1 MQYLH
6 KSRCGR
12 PEGVATQKKDD
23 WSALIGKR
31 CISHQLKCCKIA
43 SPGLAAARLVLTPCP
58 LYPFLKEPP
67 VPSATARALATGV
80 GCSQISIVPV
90 ILCGG
95 TGTRLWP
102 LSRASYPKQYWPLA
116 GSGEDTL
123 LQQTQQRLEGL
134 PGLAP
139 PLLICNEDHRFIV
152 AEQMRQIGVE
162 PAGIL
167 LEPIG
172 RNTAPAV
179 AVAALQATAQ
189 GEDPLLLVLAADHVI
204 RDVASFRTTVV
215 AGAAAAEAG
224 QLVTFGIVPTAP
236 ETGYGY
242 IEAAQSLADT
252 SAPVP
257 IARFLEKPDRA
268 TAEACLATGRFTWN
282 SGMFL
287 FKASAILA
295 ELERLAPE
303 VVSACR
309 AALEQDSAD
318 LDFLRLE
325 REAFAGC
332 PNVALDVA
340 VMEKTD
346 RGAVLSLDAGWSDVG
361 SWSALWETADQDGQ
375 GNVLRGRVIHEGA
388 RNCYLRSEHRLGVE
402 DLVVVETDD
411 VVLVAHRDQAQDVK
425 GIVGLLEREGAPESK
440 AHRKIYRPWG
450 SYDGVTEGE
459 RWQVK
464 RIVVNPGASLS
475 LQMHHHRAEHWIV
488 VQGTAVVDKDGR
500 QELVGENQSTYIPL
514 GCRHRLSNPGKIPV
528 ELIEVQSGPYLGE
541 DDIVRFE
548 DCYGRSEPSVLGV
561 AA

>member
-1 MQYLH
+1 MAVSTL
-6 KSRCGR
+6 
-12 PEGVATQKKDD
+12 
-23 WSALIGKR
+23 
-31 CISHQLKCCKIA
+31 
-43 SPGLAAARLVLTPCP
+43 
-58 LYPFLKEPP
+58 
-67 VPSATARALATGV
+67 
-80 GCSQISIVPV
+80 VPV

-102 LSRASYPKQYWPLA
+102 LSRATYPKQYWALA
-116 GSGEDTL
+116 GDAEDTL
-123 LQQTQQRLEGL
+123 LQQTQQRLSGL

-189 GEDPLLLVLAADHVI
+189 GDDPLLLVLAADHVI
-204 RDVASFRTTVV
+204 RDAARFRQTVE
-215 AGAAAAEAG
+215 AGRAAADAG

-242 IEAAQSLADT
+242 IEAAEPLGGAN
-252 SAPVP
+252 APVP
-257 IARFLEKPDRA
+257 IARFVEKPDPA
-268 TAEACLATGRFTWN
+268 TAEQFLATGRFTWN

-309 AALEQDSAD
+309 AALEHDSAD

-332 PNVALDVA
+332 PNVAIDVA
-340 VMEKTD
+340 VMERTD
-346 RGAVLSLDAGWSDVG
+346 RGAVLPLEAGWSDVG
-361 SWSALWETADQDGQ
+361 SWSALWETAASRDAD
-375 GNVLRGRVIHEGA
+375 GNVLRGRVISEGS
-388 RNCYLRSEHRLGVE
+388 RNCYLRSEHRLVVGLGVE

-411 VVLVAHRDQAQDVK
+411 VVLVAHRGRAQDVK
-425 GIVGLLEREGAPESK
+425 TVVGLLEREGARESK

-450 SYDGVTEGE
+450 SYDGVTEGG

-464 RIVVNPGASLS
+464 KIVVNPGASLS

-488 VQGTAVVDKDGR
+488 VAGTALVEKNGAE
-500 QELVGENQSTYIPL
+500 ELVGENQSTYIPL
-514 GCRHRLSNPGKIPV
+514 GCKHRLTNPGKIPV
-528 ELIEVQSGPYLGE
+528 EMIEVQSGPYLGE

-548 DCYGRSEPSVLGV
+548 DRYGRSDQTPQRAIAG
-561 AA
+561 

>member
-1 MQYLH
+1 MTSL
-6 KSRCGR
+6 
-12 PEGVATQKKDD
+12 
-23 WSALIGKR
+23 
-31 CISHQLKCCKIA
+31 
-43 SPGLAAARLVLTPCP
+43 
-58 LYPFLKEPP
+58 
-67 VPSATARALATGV
+67 
-80 GCSQISIVPV
+80 VPV

-102 LSRASYPKQYWPLA
+102 LSRASYPKQYWALA
-116 GSGEDTL
+116 GRGEDTL

-162 PAGIL
+162 PAAIL

-189 GEDPLLLVLAADHVI
+189 GNDPLLLVLAADHVI
-204 RDVASFRTTVV
+204 RDAAAFRATVI

-242 IEAAQSLADT
+242 IEAAQALAAAST
-252 SAPVP
+252 PVP
-257 IARFLEKPDRA
+257 IARFVEKPDRA
-268 TAEACLATGRFTWN
+268 TAEAFLATGRFTWN

-340 VMEKTD
+340 VMERTD
-346 RGAVLSLDAGWSDVG
+346 RGAVLPLEAGWSDVG
-361 SWSALWETADQDGQ
+361 SWSALWETADQDAQ
-375 GNVLRGRVIHEGA
+375 GNVLRGRVIHEDA
-388 RNCYLRSEHRLGVE
+388 RNCYLRSEHRLVVGLGVE

-411 VVLVAHRDQAQDVK
+411 VVLVAHRDRAQDVK
-425 GIVGLLEREGAPESK
+425 RIVGLLEEEGAPESK

-488 VQGTAVVDKDGR
+488 VQGTAVVDKDGH

-548 DCYGRSEPSVLGV
+548 DRYGRSDSV
-561 AA
+561 AATRP

>member
-1 MQYLH
+1 MTSL
-6 KSRCGR
+6 
-12 PEGVATQKKDD
+12 
-23 WSALIGKR
+23 
-31 CISHQLKCCKIA
+31 
-43 SPGLAAARLVLTPCP
+43 
-58 LYPFLKEPP
+58 
-67 VPSATARALATGV
+67 
-80 GCSQISIVPV
+80 VPV

-102 LSRASYPKQYWPLA
+102 LSRASYPKQYWALA
-116 GSGEDTL
+116 GRGEDTL

-162 PAGIL
+162 PAAIL

-189 GEDPLLLVLAADHVI
+189 GNDPLLLVLAADHVI
-204 RDVASFRTTVV
+204 RDAAAFRATVI

-242 IEAAQSLADT
+242 IEAAQALAAA

-257 IARFLEKPDRA
+257 IARFVEKPDRA
-268 TAEACLATGRFTWN
+268 TAEAFLATGRFTWN

-340 VMEKTD
+340 VMERTD
-346 RGAVLSLDAGWSDVG
+346 RGAVLPLEAGWSDVG
-361 SWSALWETADQDGQ
+361 SWSALWETADQDAQ
-375 GNVLRGRVIHEGA
+375 GNVLRGRVIHEDA
-388 RNCYLRSEHRLGVE
+388 RNCYLRSEHRLVVGLGVE

-411 VVLVAHRDQAQDVK
+411 VVLVAHRDRAQDVK
-425 GIVGLLEREGAPESK
+425 RIVGLLEEEGAPESK

-488 VQGTAVVDKDGR
+488 VQGTAVVDKDGH

-548 DCYGRSEPSVLGV
+548 DRYGRSDSV
-561 AA
+561 AATRP

>member
-1 MQYLH
+1 MA
-6 KSRCGR
+6 SSS
-12 PEGVATQKKDD
+12 
-23 WSALIGKR
+23 SA
-31 CISHQLKCCKIA
+31 SSIA
-43 SPGLAAARLVLTPCP
+43 L
-58 LYPFLKEPP
+58 
-67 VPSATARALATGV
+67 
-80 GCSQISIVPV
+80 VPV

-116 GSGEDTL
+116 GTGEHTL
-123 LQQTQQRLEGL
+123 LQQTQQRLAGL
-134 PGLAP
+134 PGLGS

-152 AEQMRQIGVE
+152 AEQLRQIGVE
-162 PAGIL
+162 PQAIL
-167 LEPIG
+167 LEPVG

-179 AVAALQATAQ
+179 AVAALQATAH

-204 RDVASFRTTVV
+204 RDAATFRATVT
-215 AGAAAAEAG
+215 AGMAAAEAG

-242 IEAAQSLADT
+242 IEAAQSLLGANE
-252 SAPVP
+252 PVP
-257 IARFLEKPDRA
+257 IARFVEKPDRA
-268 TAEACLATGRFTWN
+268 TAEQFLATGRFTWN

-309 AALEQDSAD
+309 SSLEHDSAD

-325 REAFAGC
+325 REAFASC
-332 PNVALDVA
+332 PSVALDVA
-340 VMEKTD
+340 VMERTD
-346 RGAVLSLDAGWSDVG
+346 RGAVLPLEAGWSDVG
-361 SWSALWETADQDGQ
+361 SWSALWETADQDSD
-375 GNVLRGRVIHEGA
+375 GNVLRGRVISEGSS
-388 RNCYLRSEHRLGVE
+388 NCYLRSEHRLVVGLGVE

-411 VVLVAHRDQAQDVK
+411 VVLVAHRDRAQEVK
-425 GIVGLLEREGAPESK
+425 AIVGRLEREGAPESK

-488 VQGTAVVDKDGR
+488 VQGTAVVEKDGGR
-500 QELVGENQSTYIPL
+500 ELVGENQSTYIPL

-548 DCYGRSEPSVLGV
+548 DRYGRSDASPAPTLTQP
-561 AA
+561 

>member
-1 MQYLH
+1 M
-6 KSRCGR
+6 
-12 PEGVATQKKDD
+12 
-23 WSALIGKR
+23 
-31 CISHQLKCCKIA
+31 
-43 SPGLAAARLVLTPCP
+43 
-58 LYPFLKEPP
+58 
-67 VPSATARALATGV
+67 SATASSL
-80 GCSQISIVPV
+80 VPV

-116 GSGEDTL
+116 GTGADTL

-139 PLLICNEDHRFIV
+139 SLVICNEDHRFIV
-152 AEQMRQIGVE
+152 AEQMRQIGVS
-162 PAGIL
+162 PAAIL
-167 LEPIG
+167 LEPVG

-179 AVAALQATAQ
+179 AVAALQATAA
-189 GEDPLLLVLAADHVI
+189 GHDPLLLVLAADHVI
-204 RDVASFRTTVV
+204 RDAAQFR
-215 AGAAAAEAG
+215 AAVEVGIPAAQAG
-224 QLVTFGIVPTAP
+224 QLVTFGIVPTAA

-242 IEAAQSLADT
+242 IEAAQPLNAGPT
-252 SAPVP
+252 APVP
-257 IARFLEKPDRA
+257 IHRFVEKPDRA
-268 TAEACLATGRFTWN
+268 TAEQFLTTGRFTWN

-309 AALEQDSAD
+309 SALEHDSSD

-332 PNVALDVA
+332 PNIALDVA

-346 RGAVLSLDAGWSDVG
+346 RGAVLPLDAGWSDVG
-361 SWSALWETADQDGQ
+361 SWSALWETSDRDAD
-375 GNVLRGRVIHEGA
+375 GNVLRGRVISQGSS
-388 RNCYLRSEHRLGVE
+388 NCYLRSEHRLVVGLGVE

-411 VVLVAHRDQAQDVK
+411 VVLVAHRDRAQEIKAV
-425 GIVGLLEREGAPESK
+425 VQTLEAAGARESK
-440 AHRKIYRPWG
+440 AHRRIYRPWG
-450 SYDGVTEGE
+450 SYDGVTEGD

-464 RIVVNPGASLS
+464 KIVVNPGASLS
-475 LQMHHHRAEHWIV
+475 LQMHHHRAEHWV
-488 VQGTAVVDKDGR
+488 VVAGTAVVEKNGVE
-500 QELVGENQSTYIPL
+500 ELVGENQSTYIPL

-528 ELIEVQSGPYLGE
+528 EMIEVQSGPYLGE

-548 DCYGRSEPSVLGV
+548 DRYGRSDATAQPIAV
-561 AA
+561 A

>member
-1 MQYLH
+1 MAN
-6 KSRCGR
+6 S
-12 PEGVATQKKDD
+12 PSSPS
-23 WSALIGKR
+23 SAL
-31 CISHQLKCCKIA
+31 
-43 SPGLAAARLVLTPCP
+43 
-58 LYPFLKEPP
+58 
-67 VPSATARALATGV
+67 
-80 GCSQISIVPV
+80 VPV

-116 GSGEDTL
+116 GTGEDTL
-123 LQQTQQRLEGL
+123 LQQTQQRLKGL
-134 PGLAP
+134 PGLGA

-152 AEQMRQIGVE
+152 AEQLRQIGVE
-162 PAGIL
+162 PQAIL

-179 AVAALQATAQ
+179 AVAALQATAH

-204 RDVASFRTTVV
+204 RDAATFRATVA
-215 AGAAAAEAG
+215 AGMAAAEAG

-242 IEAAQSLADT
+242 IEAAHSLLGAN
-252 SAPVP
+252 APVP
-257 IARFLEKPDRA
+257 IARFVEKPNRA
-268 TAEACLATGRFTWN
+268 TAEQFLATGRFTWN

-309 AALEQDSAD
+309 SSLEHDSAD

-325 REAFAGC
+325 REAFASC
-332 PNVALDVA
+332 PSVALDVA
-340 VMEKTD
+340 VMECTD
-346 RGAVLSLDAGWSDVG
+346 RGAVLPLEAGWSDVG
-361 SWSALWETADQDGQ
+361 SWSALWETADQDSD
-375 GNVLRGRVIHEGA
+375 GNVLRGRVISEGS
-388 RNCYLRSEHRLGVE
+388 RNCYLRSEHRLVVGLGVE

-411 VVLVAHRDQAQDVK
+411 VVLVAHRDRAQEVK
-425 GIVGLLEREGAPESK
+425 AIVGLLEREGAPESK

-488 VQGTAVVDKDGR
+488 VQGTAVVEKDGNL
-500 QELVGENQSTYIPL
+500 ELVGENQSTYIPL

-548 DCYGRSEPSVLGV
+548 DRYGRSDAGPTPTLTPTLTQP
-561 AA
+561 